1 MKKIEFYFDFHS
13 PYSYLAWTWV
23 RNQPYT
29 FEFYP
34 VPMASLITHYETKGP
49 AQIEPKRN
57 YLFKDLL
64 RKSKLLNVAFT
75 IPKELP
81 FNSLYALRLALLGV
95 AGDKQKAV
103 IDAIYTAGWELGM
116 DIGNDD
122 ILKKILMDRGHNVDD
137 LFSKMENKEAR
148 RELKQNLERALEKK
162 LFGVPS
168 FVIGEEIFWG
178 QDSIPF
184 LEMHLNN
191 KDPLDHHKYENF
203 LKLFPRG

>member
-1 MKKIEFYFDFHS
+1 MKKIEFYFDFLS

-23 RNQPYT
+23 RNQPYS

-64 RKSKLLNVAFT
+64 RKSKQLNIDFT
-75 IPKELP
+75 TPQELP
-81 FNSLYALRLALLGV
+81 FNSLYALRLSLLGV
-95 AGDKQKAV
+95 AGEKQKAV
-103 IDAIYTAGWELGM
+103 IDAIFTAGWARGQ

-122 ILKKILMDRGHNVDD
+122 VLKNILTEHHLPAAD
-137 LFSKMENKEAR
+137 LFEKMENKEAR
-148 RELKQNLERALEKK
+148 RDLKQNLQRALEKN

-168 FVIGEEIFWG
+168 FVVDGELFWG
-178 QDSIPF
+178 QDSIPY
-184 LEMHLNN
+184 LEMYLNN
-191 KDPLDHHKYENF
+191 NDSLDHNKYETF